1 MMRFAYFYKTG
12 EVAEWLKALVSK
24 TNMGVSPSGVRIPPS
39 PPIFTFCEITRQRAR
54 LNSLKNI
61 VN

>member
-1 MMRFAYFYKTG
+1 MMRFTYFYKTG